1 MRGWNDTSRVRTQ
14 IFSKLSYSDDFIIK
28 DSEDIKGDSN
38 NQESLKNLKNKVE
51 RNKENQMIVIEPP
64 KDDLEKLKN
73 ELTIKDVP
81 SNGSCLF
88 DAVLESLS
96 INGLAMGYK
105 LRQVV
110 CDALRNGIVDNATF
124 SSQLQSMNLDKKQ
137 YMITVQRSI

>member
-1 MRGWNDTSRVRTQ
+1 
-14 IFSKLSYSDDFIIK
+14 
-28 DSEDIKGDSN
+28 
-38 NQESLKNLKNKVE
+38 
-51 RNKENQMIVIEPP
+51 MIVIEPP

-73 ELTIKDVP
+73 EFTIKDVP

-110 CDALRNGIVDNATF
+110 CDALLNGIVDNATF

-137 YMITVQRSI
+137 YIERMRERSSWGTEIEIAAMNKLFGI